1 MTSKWPL
8 SVALPIATA
17 ALVFLA
23 ALSLTALGVFA
34 LEQRENAIREDIA
47 TAFLDTLAGVVE
59 PLVEAEAGE
68 SDIRVV
74 LVSAAGFKPALRN
87 QGVAY
92 CCGDDGIISATDT
105 SGGSGGVET
114 NALLE
119 TFIKQQQP
127 NDPEGATK
135 QIIPDL
141 EKFLISKSYQGPN
154 AGVFQLAAAFDLN
167 QAYQAQRVT
176 RRNAIILDMVFAGLA
191 ALAAYFLVR
200 AALRPLEKL
209 TQTLTDP
216 ASQAVADNELAGENT
231 EIGRLQ
237 RVLNARI
244 DDQARREAMQDL
256 ERNRARDAVLARLA
270 ASVAHEVRNPLAG
283 MSAAVSTLK
292 RFGADEKVRADSAD
306 LLERGL
312 ASIDRVAAGMLSSYR
327 QEEGERDLTVEDIAD
342 LELLARP
349 KMQRKHIA
357 FDFQSELDAPFP
369 ASANPIRQIILNLL
383 LNAAEAAPKGGY
395 VSFQAKLVE
404 SALQLIVTDDG
415 NGMPE
420 EALSVV
426 TQAQEN
432 DVPQSGRL
440 GLWLIHKL
448 LDDIDARIEINT
460 KSGKGTTVTIS
471 VPPRHKAA
479 ET

>member
-1 MTSKWPL
+1 MAHL
-8 SVALPIATA
+8 M
-17 ALVFLA
+17 
-23 ALSLTALGVFA
+23 GVFA

-59 PLVEAEAGE
+59 SLSQPQTNAGA
-68 SDIRVV
+68 IREV

-92 CCGDDGIISATDT
+92 CCIGQRIISATDT
-105 SGGSGGVET
+105 SANSSGAET
-114 NALLE
+114 DALLDMFIGE
-119 TFIKQQQP
+119 QRSLAIESTIKQVM
-127 NDPEGATK
+127 PE
-135 QIIPDL
+135 L
-141 EKFLISKSYQGPN
+141 EKFLIAKSYRGLD
-154 AGVFQLAAAFDLN
+154 GETFQLAAAFDLN
-167 QAYQAQRVT
+167 QSYQAQRAT
-176 RRNAIILDMVFAGLA
+176 RRNAIILDLVFS
-191 ALAAYFLVR
+191 ALAAIAAYLLVR
-200 AALRPLEKL
+200 AALRPIERL
-209 TQTLTDP
+209 TETLADP
-216 ASQAVADNELAGENT
+216 GSSAVPNNQLAGEQT

-237 RVLNARI
+237 RVLNDRVA
-244 DDQARREAMQDL
+244 DQVRREALQDL

-292 RFGADEKVRADSAD
+292 RFGADENVRADTAD

-327 QEEGERDLTVEDIAD
+327 QEDGERDLTIEDIVD

-349 KMQRKHIA
+349 KMQRKQIA
-357 FDFQSELDAPFP
+357 FEFRSELDTPYP

-383 LNAAEAAPKGGY
+383 LNAAEAAPEGGH
-395 VSFQAKLVE
+395 VSFLATLNE
-404 SALQLIVTDDG
+404 GALQIVVTDDG
-415 NGMPE
+415 PGMPE

-460 KSGKGTTVTIS
+460 KSGKGTTVSIS
-471 VPPRHKAA
+471 VPPRQQDIEA
-479 ET
+479 